1 MFGPYTR
8 LAYLVVG
15 ASALWQF
22 TRQQR
27 EIFFAVALLV
37 VGLIAIREIFLR

>member
-27 EIFFAVALLV
+27 GIIFATAVLV
-37 VGLIAIREIFLR
+37 VGLIAIREIFVR